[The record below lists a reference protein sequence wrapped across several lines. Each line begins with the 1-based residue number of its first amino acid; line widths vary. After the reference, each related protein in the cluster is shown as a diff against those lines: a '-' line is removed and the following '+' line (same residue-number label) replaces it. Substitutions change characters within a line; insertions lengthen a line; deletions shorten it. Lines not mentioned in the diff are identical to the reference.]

1 MRAET
6 RLTPLPTG
14 TVTFLFTDI
23 EGSTRLVQS
32 LGSDYP
38 ALLARHHAIMR
49 SAIAAHGG
57 VEAGTEGDS
66 FFVAFPSAVG
76 AVGAT
81 VDAQRALH
89 TEPWPGDDPVAVRM
103 GLHTGEGTVS
113 GDSYVGI
120 DVHRAARIAAAG
132 HGGQTLLSE
141 TTRALAAG
149 SLPNGVSLTD
159 LGEHRLKD
167 LSGSEHLHQLVIEGL
182 AATFPALRTLDKTP
196 NNLPTQLTS
205 FLGRERE
212 IAEIGELLQDS
223 RLLTLTG
230 PGGTGKTR
238 LSLQVAARAMD
249 RHPDGVFFVPLALIN
264 DPELVAATIGHEL
277 GLTDGGGRTPVER
290 IQEHLR
296 SKRVLIVLDN
306 FEQLIAAAPI
316 VPELLAGADG
326 LTVLVSSRSVLHLYG
341 EQEYPVP
348 PLRLPD
354 PRHLPELGAL
364 AEYEA
369 VALFVERARAVTPT
383 FAVSAENAAAIA
395 EICVRLDGLPLAIEL
410 AAARIRILPPAA
422 ILDRLGDRLR
432 LLSGGG
438 ANLPA
443 RQQTLR
449 GAIAWSHDML
459 DEADA
464 RLFAGFSVFVGGA
477 GIQEV
482 EAVCGDGLDVLA
494 GLESLV
500 DKSLLRQ
507 SSGLARAP
515 RFAMLGTIR
524 DYAVERAA
532 ERGDTEGLRDRHAE
546 LFSGLVASAS
556 PHLLGSDK
564 REWLDRLE
572 LEHDNLRAALS
583 WAIERA
589 DAEHALLMAARL
601 WRFWQMRGYL
611 AEGLDRVQQAMAVA
625 TAAEH
630 PAARAAAAEAAAG
643 LAYWIGDTLAARRYY
658 EEAIDLYRGLGDR
671 AGEAENL
678 YGLSFTYAIPV
689 GLAESDYPRAQESAA
704 AALAIFREIADRAG
718 TGRALWALTNTE
730 FAVDDLPRGQEH
742 SLEALEIFREIDD
755 AFMAAWTLYTLGLI
769 HLLQGKPTEA
779 RQRLDEA
786 LAIFAEA
793 ADVTGYV
800 LVLDAYA
807 ALADRAGDRERA
819 ARLSG
824 AVEALET
831 SSGTGLNPAN
841 RKLMDFDP
849 AHLRADPATADAWA
863 AGAQMQVPELIA
875 YALAHELRGS
885 GTQA

>member
-1 MRAET
+1 M
-6 RLTPLPTG
+6 TPLPTG

-23 EGSTRLVQS
+23 EGSTRLLQS
-32 LGSDYP
+32 LEGGYTQ
-38 ALLARHHAIMR
+38 LLARHHGIMR
-49 SAIAAHGG
+49 AAIAAHDG
-57 VEAGTEGDS
+57 VEIGTEGDS
-66 FFVAFPSAVG
+66 FFVVFPSAAG
-76 AVGAT
+76 AVAAT

-89 TEPWPGDDPVAVRM
+89 AEAWPTELPVAVRM
-103 GLHTGEGTVS
+103 GLHTGEGTLG
-113 GDSYVGI
+113 GDGYVGI
-120 DVHRAARIAAAG
+120 DVHRAARIGAAG

-141 TTRALAAG
+141 TTRSLVAG
-149 SLPNGVSLTD
+149 SLPDGVTLAD

-167 LSGSEHLHQLVIEGL
+167 LSGSERIHQLVIEGL
-182 AATFPALRTLDKTP
+182 PARFPALRTLDATP

-212 IAEIGELLQDS
+212 IAEIGGLLEGS

-238 LSLQVAARAMD
+238 LSLQVAARATD
-249 RHPDGVFFVPLALIN
+249 RYPDGVFFVPLALIT
-264 DPELVAATIGHEL
+264 DPDLVAATIGQEL
-277 GLTDGGGRTPVER
+277 GLPDRGGLAPVER
-290 IQEHLR
+290 ILEHLR
-296 SKRVLIVLDN
+296 EKRVLTVLDN
-306 FEQLIAAAPI
+306 FEQVVEAAPVI
-316 VPELLAGADG
+316 SELLAGVDG

-354 PRHLPELGAL
+354 PRHLPDLDSL
-364 AEYEA
+364 AGYEA
-369 VALFVERARAVTPT
+369 VALFVERARAVTPN

-422 ILDRLGDRLR
+422 ILDRLGDRLQ

-459 DEADA
+459 DEVDA
-464 RLFAGFSVFVGGA
+464 RLFAGLSVFAGGA
-477 GIQEV
+477 GIEEV
-482 EAVCGDGLDVLA
+482 EAVCGDGVDVLA

-507 SSGLARAP
+507 SSAPAGAP

-532 ERGDTEGLRDRHAE
+532 ERGDTDRLRRRHAE
-546 LFSGLVASAS
+546 LFGSVVVNAS
-556 PHLLGSDK
+556 PHLMGSDK
-564 REWLDRLE
+564 RQRLDGLE

-583 WAIERA
+583 WAIEHHE
-589 DAEHALLMAARL
+589 AETALRMSAGL

-611 AEGLDRVQQAMAVA
+611 AEGLDRVQQALDLPN
-625 TAAEH
+625 AAEY
-630 PAARAAAAEAAAG
+630 PQTRAAAAEAAGG
-643 LAYWIGDTLAARRYY
+643 LAYWIGDTLTARRRY
-658 EEAIDLYRGLGDR
+658 EEAIGLYRALKDR

-678 YGLSFTYAIPV
+678 YGLSFTYALPV
-689 GLAESDYPRAQESAA
+689 GRAESDYPKARECAA
-704 AALAIFREIADRAG
+704 GALAIFREIGDRAG
-718 TGRALWALTNTE
+718 TARALWGLTNTE
-730 FAVDDLPRGQEH
+730 FAAEDLELGQEH
-742 SLEALEIFREIDD
+742 ALEALEIFREIDD
-755 AFMAAWTLYTLGLI
+755 AFMVGWALYTLALI
-769 HLLQGKPTEA
+769 HLLQGKATET
-779 RQRLDEA
+779 RERLDEA
-786 LAIFAEA
+786 LRIFADA

-800 LVLDAYA
+800 LVLDGYA
-807 ALADRAGDRERA
+807 ALAEREGDRQRA

-824 AVEALET
+824 AVAALEA

-841 RKLMDFDP
+841 RKLMDFNP
-849 AHLRADPATADAWA
+849 EHLRTDPATADEWA

-875 YALAHELRGS
+875 YALAQDPLGAPLGS
-885 GTQA
+885 GAKA

>member
-1 MRAET
+1 
-6 RLTPLPTG
+6 LTPLPTG

-23 EGSTRLVQS
+23 EGSTRLLQS
-32 LGSDYP
+32 LESGYTQ
-38 ALLARHHAIMR
+38 LLARHHAIIR
-49 SAIAAHGG
+49 AAIADHDG
-57 VEAGTEGDS
+57 VEVGTEGDS
-66 FFVAFPSAVG
+66 FFVVFPSAAG

-89 TEPWPGDDPVAVRM
+89 AEPWPTELPVAVRM
-103 GLHTGEGTVS
+103 GVHTGEGTLG
-113 GDSYVGI
+113 GDGYVGI
-120 DVHRAARIAAAG
+120 DVHRAARIGAAG

-141 TTRALAAG
+141 TTRSLVAG
-149 SLPNGVSLTD
+149 SLPGGVALTD
-159 LGEHRLKD
+159 LGEHRLRD
-167 LSGSEHLHQLVIEGL
+167 LSAPERLHQLVIDGL
-182 AATFPALRTLDKTP
+182 PARFPPLRTLDATP

-212 IAEIGELLQDS
+212 IAEVGELLRS
-223 RLLTLTG
+223 ARLLTLTG

-238 LSLQVAARAMD
+238 LCLQVAARAVD
-249 RHPDGVFFVPLALIN
+249 RYPDGVYFVPLALID
-264 DPELVAATIGHEL
+264 DPDLVAATIGHEL

-290 IQEHLR
+290 ILEHLR
-296 SKRVLIVLDN
+296 SKRVLAVLDN
-306 FEQLIAAAPI
+306 FEQVIAAAPI
-316 VPELLAGADG
+316 VSDLLAGADG
-326 LTVLVSSRSVLHLYG
+326 LSALVSSRSVLHLYG

-354 PRHLPELGAL
+354 PRHLPDL
-364 AEYEA
+364 ASLASYEA
-369 VALFVERARAVTPT
+369 VALFVERARAVTPS
-383 FAVSAENAAAIA
+383 FAVNSENAAAIA

-410 AAARIRILPPAA
+410 AAARVRILPPAA
-422 ILDRLGDRLR
+422 ILARLGDRLQ

-438 ANLPA
+438 TNLPA

-464 RLFAGFSVFVGGA
+464 RLFAAFSVFVGGA
-477 GIQEV
+477 GIEEV

-507 SSGLARAP
+507 SSGVAGAP
-515 RFAMLGTIR
+515 RFTMLGTIR

-532 ERGDTEGLRDRHAE
+532 ERGDAEQLRDRHAE
-546 LFSGLVASAS
+546 LFSNLVAGAR
-556 PHLLGSDK
+556 PHLLGPDK
-564 REWLDRLE
+564 RPWLDRLE

-583 WAIERA
+583 RAIERA
-589 DAEHALLMAARL
+589 DSERALLMAAGL

-611 AEGLDRVQQAMAVA
+611 VEGFDRIAQALALVDIA
-625 TAAEH
+625 DH
-630 PAARAAAAEAAAG
+630 PRAHAAAAEAAAG

-658 EEAIDLYRGLGDR
+658 EEAIALFHGLGDR

-689 GLAESDYPRAQESAA
+689 GLAESDYPKAQESAA
-704 AALAIFREIADRAG
+704 AALAIFREIGDRAG

-730 FAVDDLPRGQEH
+730 FAKDDLPSGEEH
-742 SLEALEIFREIDD
+742 SLEALEIFRELDD

-779 RQRLDEA
+779 RGRLDEA
-786 LAIFAEA
+786 LRIFAEA

-807 ALADRAGDRERA
+807 ALAERDGDRERA

-824 AVEALET
+824 AVEALEA

-849 AHLRADPATADAWA
+849 GHLRTDAATANEWT
-863 AGAQMQVPELIA
+863 AGSQMQLPEVLA
-875 YALAHELRGS
+875 YALAEVPLGS
-885 GTQA
+885 GAKS

>member
-1 MRAET
+1 MTA
-6 RLTPLPTG
+6 LPTG

-23 EGSTRLVQS
+23 EGSTRLLQA
-32 LGSDYP
+32 LGPEYP
-38 ALLARHHAIMR
+38 ALLSRHHAIIR
-49 SAIAAHGG
+49 AAIAAHGG
-57 VEAGTEGDS
+57 VEIGTEGDS
-66 FFVAFPSAVG
+66 FFVVFPSAGG
-76 AVGAT
+76 AIGAT
-81 VDAQRALH
+81 VDAQRGLQEEA
-89 TEPWPGDDPVAVRM
+89 WPEGHPVAVRM
-103 GLHTGEGTVS
+103 GLHTGEGTL
-113 GDSYVGI
+113 GDDGYVGI
-120 DVHRAARIAAAG
+120 DVHRAARIGAAG
-132 HGGQTLLSE
+132 HGGQVLLSE
-141 TTRALAAG
+141 STRALVAG
-149 SLPNGVSLTD
+149 SLPDGVSLTD

-167 LSGSEHLHQLVIEGL
+167 LPQAERLHQLVIDGL
-182 AATFPALRTLDKTP
+182 PAQFPALRTVDAAP

-205 FLGRERE
+205 FLGRDRE
-212 IAEIGELLQDS
+212 IAEIDALLRGS

-238 LSLQVAARAMD
+238 LSLQVAARVMN
-249 RHPDGVFFVPLALIN
+249 RYPDGVFFVPLALIS
-264 DPELVAATIGHEL
+264 DPDLVAATIGHEL

-290 IQEHLR
+290 ILEHVR
-296 SKRVLIVLDN
+296 SKRVLTVLDN
-306 FEQLIAAAPI
+306 FEQVIAAAPI
-316 VPELLAGADG
+316 VSELLAGADG
-326 LTVLVSSRSVLHLYG
+326 LSALVSSRSVLHLYG

-354 PRHLPELGAL
+354 PKHLPAL
-364 AEYEA
+364 ASLAGYEA

-383 FAVSAENAAAIA
+383 FAVTQENAAAIA

-410 AAARIRILPPAA
+410 AAARVRILPPAA
-422 ILDRLGDRLR
+422 ILDRLGDRLQ

-477 GIQEV
+477 GIEEV
-482 EAVCGDGLDVLA
+482 EAVCGDGLDVLT

-507 SSGLARAP
+507 TGGPAGAP

-546 LFSGLVASAS
+546 LFSGLAASAS

-583 WAIERA
+583 WAIERG
-589 DAEHALLMAARL
+589 DAERALLMAARL

-611 AEGLDRVQQAMAVA
+611 VEGLDRVQQAMGVA
-625 TAAEH
+625 DAAEH
-630 PAARAAAAEAAAG
+630 PAALAAAAEAAAG
-643 LAYWIGDTLAARRYY
+643 LAYWIGDSFAARRHY
-658 EEAIDLYRGLGDR
+658 EAAIDLYRGLNDR

-678 YGLSFTYAIPV
+678 YGISFAYGIAV
-689 GLAESDYPRAQESAA
+689 GPAENDYPKAKKFAA
-704 AALAIFREIADRAG
+704 AALAIFREIGDRAG

-730 FAVDDLPRGQEH
+730 FGADDLERGEEH
-742 SLEALEIFREIDD
+742 SLEALEIFRELDD
-755 AFMAAWTLYTLGLI
+755 AFGSAWTLYTLGLI
-769 HLLQGKPTEA
+769 HLLQGKRDEA
-779 RQRLDEA
+779 REGLDEA
-786 LAIFAEA
+786 LRIFVEA

-807 ALADRAGDRERA
+807 ALAERSGDRERA

-824 AVEALET
+824 AVETLEA

-849 AHLRADPATADAWA
+849 EHLRTDPATADAWA
-863 AGAQMQVPELIA
+863 AGAQMQTPELIA
-875 YALAHELRGS
+875 YALAHEPLGS
-885 GTQA
+885 GAPS